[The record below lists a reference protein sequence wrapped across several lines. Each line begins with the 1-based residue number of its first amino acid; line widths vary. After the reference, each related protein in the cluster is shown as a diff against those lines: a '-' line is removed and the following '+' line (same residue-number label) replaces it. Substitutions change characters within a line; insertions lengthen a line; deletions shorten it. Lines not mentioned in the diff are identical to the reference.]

1 MKKMTVGE
9 LIDDLS
15 TFNRDQLV
23 SVYVRGIDLSP
34 YKFVETA
41 DGKEVCIYAA
51 PITGAVGAA
60 YSELANEMKGVTF
73 SQSVQEW
80 AERLGER
87 FTDENHRQHSPSDGV
102 SLKPK
107 S

>member
-9 LIDDLS
+9 LIDELS

-23 SVYVRGIDLSP
+23 SVYLRGLDLRP

-41 DGKEVCIYAA
+41 DEKEVCIYAA
-51 PITGAVGAA
+51 PVTDEVGADDD
-60 YSELANEMKGVTF
+60 LANAVDISTLNL
-73 SQSVQEW
+73 SVQEW
-80 AERLGER
+80 AAMLSGR
-87 FTDENHRQHSPSDGV
+87 FTDEEHRHRYPSDGSPV
-102 SLKPK
+102 KPK